1 MEGLADRIIEN
12 IQKEVDLDPYRRV
25 SENIAYAAGALS
37 YWKEEKPGA
46 QMDLEEVVKL
56 LRFLGGIPGDERKG

>member
-12 IQKEVDLDPYRRV
+12 IQKEVDMDSHRSV

-37 YWKEEKPGA
+37 FWKKEKPGA

-56 LRFLGGIPGDERKG
+56 LRFLGGIPEGE

>member
-12 IQKEVDLDPYRRV
+12 IQKEVDLDPHRSV

-37 YWKEEKPGA
+37 YWKKEKPGA

>member
-46 QMDLEEVVKL
+46 QMDMEEVVKL
-56 LRFLGGIPGDERKG
+56 LRYLAGIPEGEMK

>member
-1 MEGLADRIIEN
+1 MEGLADRIIES

-46 QMDLEEVVKL
+46 QIDLEEVVEL
-56 LRFLGGIPGDERKG
+56 LRYLGGIPEGEMK